1 MTYPE
6 FLAARKLMAEAH
18 IGVDLRRSQRR
29 ELAELQQTE
38 TILRE
43 RGMVG

>member
-1 MTYPE
+1 MSYVE
-6 FLAARKLMAEAH
+6 FQAARQLMAEAH

-29 ELAELQQTE
+29 ELAELEQTKAV
-38 TILRE
+38 LRE